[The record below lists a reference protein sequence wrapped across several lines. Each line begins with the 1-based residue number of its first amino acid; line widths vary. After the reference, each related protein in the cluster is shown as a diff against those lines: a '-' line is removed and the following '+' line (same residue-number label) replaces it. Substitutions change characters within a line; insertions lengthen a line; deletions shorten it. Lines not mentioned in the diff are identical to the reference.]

1 MPKVWKRFSV
11 VPSSRHNVDV
21 CGSDRGTALTVSFS
35 PDSPPDPVV
44 LQYQL
49 IVDLLQRIPPSALD
63 SVTVVGG
70 QAMLFW
76 ALRYA
81 YWGDSPFQLSRDEKI
96 AVTSTDLDFYST
108 DRQAIEACAQG
119 WHGEVRYP
127 GQDDN
132 TPNTAIVQV
141 LMGDDEPYGIDFL
154 GSLKGVDARAVE
166 KLWDTFVLNG
176 EEVRFLSPP
185 LCLASRIHNYCG
197 LGYGEGKL
205 QREAQ
210 RIELAIRLTR
220 RYLSELLDDF
230 ILYGQ
235 PAGHNRPAVC
245 LGILRF
251 LDQLLVHQD
260 TTDVVMAT
268 GVYPVEAIPVDHAG
282 WPALTRERQI
292 PNIIEK
298 ADAHYRRKALH
309 KHHHLRDEQPMPTGM
324 RIWL

>member
-1 MPKVWKRFSV
+1 MP
-11 VPSSRHNVDV
+11 
-21 CGSDRGTALTVSFS
+21 ASFTPES
-35 PDSPPDPVV
+35 PQDPVV

-49 IVDLLQRIPPSALD
+49 ILDLLQRIPASALD

-81 YWGDSPFQLSRDEKI
+81 YWEDSPFHLSRDEQV

-127 GQDDN
+127 GRDDN

-141 LMGDDEPYGIDFL
+141 PIGDEAFYGIDFL
-154 GSLKGVDARAVE
+154 GSLKGVDDHALN
-166 KLWDTFVLNG
+166 KLYDTFVING

-197 LGYGEGKL
+197 LGYGEAKL
-205 QREAQ
+205 RREAQ

-220 RYLSELLDDF
+220 RYLSELLDDY

-235 PAGHNRPAVC
+235 PAGHTRPTVC
-245 LGILRF
+245 LGILGF
-251 LDQLLVHQD
+251 LNHLFVHQD

-268 GVYPVEAIPVDHAG
+268 GVYPIEAIPVDHAG
-282 WPALTRERQI
+282 WPKLTRERQI
-292 PNIIEK
+292 PNIIAN
-298 ADAHYRRKALH
+298 ADAHYRRKARH
-309 KHHHLRDEQPMPTGM
+309 KHHHLQADQPVPEGLVT
-324 RIWL
+324 WL